1 MQSTEALPKRSYIL
15 YILFILL
22 SSLLILIDYFSN
34 KELSSYFPNSVNFEF
49 EIENSDF
56 TFMQRFNTLFEQ
68 RAQLI
73 GENIR
78 LEQEVQDLRSL
89 EIVNK
94 ELQLQLESYESISTV
109 SNVQNFEP

>member
-49 EIENSDF
+49 E
-56 TFMQRFNTLFEQ
+56 
-68 RAQLI
+68 
-73 GENIR
+73 
-78 LEQEVQDLRSL
+78 LEQCQFCTVIQSRMENPVYCKIFRLNYLRIKHYTEHTDSRKSL
-89 EIVNK
+89 FSVKIK
-94 ELQLQLESYESISTV
+94 R
-109 SNVQNFEP
+109 

>member
-49 EIENSDF
+49 GIENRDF
-56 TFMQRFNTLFEQ
+56 TFIQRFNTLFEQ
-68 RAQLI
+68 RAQLVS
-73 GENIR
+73 ENIR
-78 LEQEVQDLRSL
+78 LEQKFKICEVLKL
-89 EIVNK
+89 
-94 ELQLQLESYESISTV
+94 
-109 SNVQNFEP
+109 